1 MEWDRARTIMFAVVK
16 GAGSKVKSPKD
27 LITIPEL
34 DGKTEPVRENLI
46 KRLKEFNAKAQ
57 RTD

>member
-1 MEWDRARTIMFAVVK
+1 MFAVVK